1 MCFSISIIAF
11 FGFVSMFYDQIY
23 FFKLWEQLTVMDI
36 GKRSYDVISI
46 KEGGD
51 NMKVTIHDVALKAG
65 VSIATVSRVISHN
78 ERVGKDTKRKVIQ
91 AIDELQYI
99 PNIAARELNKKKSS
113 TIGVVVPSI
122 ANMFFTD
129 VISGIENDC
138 KHHGYSLFLCVCDH
152 DAKLEKKQIY
162 NLMSRNVAGIIIV
175 DANLENIKENFY
187 AEIAKQV
194 PMTFVNGMIDL
205 ENVSCISND
214 EMMGT
219 ITALTYLME
228 KQHHHILFVRGA
240 HSRSYDIKEEAYT
253 LFMKQRGWFHENR
266 IIDIGEG
273 NSLETVKNTTDKI
286 ITTLQKDQEISAV
299 LACNDLMALG
309 VMNAS
314 KKLNLKV
321 KKELSIIG
329 FDNIELCQMIEPNL
343 TTMDQNMYLL
353 GSNASMLLQDIIKT
367 KNCKKILL
375 NNILVERDT
384 VGINHKDIINN
395 KGTE

>member
-1 MCFSISIIAF
+1 MKQNNLVSFSLVYGSSVFLWLYVYRKKLLCSIAN
-11 FGFVSMFYDQIY
+11 
-23 FFKLWEQLTVMDI
+23 
-36 GKRSYDVISI
+36 R

-51 NMKVTIHDVALKAG
+51 NVKVTIHDVASRAG

-78 ERVGKDTKRKVIQ
+78 KNVGKETRKKVIL
-91 AIDELQYI
+91 AINELQYI
-99 PNIAARELNKKKSS
+99 PNAAARELNKKKSS

-122 ANMFFTD
+122 GNMFFTD

-152 DAKLEKKQIY
+152 DAQLEKKQIY

-175 DANLENIKENFY
+175 DANLKNIKENFY
-187 AEIAKQV
+187 AEVANLV
-194 PMTFVNGMIDL
+194 PMTFINGMIDL

-228 KQHHHILFVRGA
+228 KKHHNILFVRGA

-253 LFMKQRGWFHENR
+253 LFMKQRGWFHEER
-266 IIDIGEG
+266 IINIGEG
-273 NSLETVKNTTDKI
+273 NSLETVKNTTDTI
-286 ITTLQKDQEISAV
+286 AVTLRKDQNISAV

-321 KKELSIIG
+321 QRDLSVIG

-353 GSNASMLLQDIIKT
+353 GSNASMLLQDIILK
-367 KNCKKILL
+367 KCCKKILL
-375 NNILVERDT
+375 NNILVERNT
-384 VGINHKDIINN
+384 VGVNHQLDIS
-395 KGTE
+395 